1 MNPLTVSYD
10 KEATVT
16 RRMAK
21 SGEQPSRTY
30 KLALQLHYKLHS
42 GEKGT
47 GESISIDLER
57 LAMRCSAPI
66 PIGEV
71 AEVDIAW
78 PLLAG
83 GRDPLVLRI
92 QGVVAWSDQESAII
106 SIGKSELVAT
116 KSEGILPPAAY

>member
-1 MNPLTVSYD
+1 M
-10 KEATVT
+10 T

-21 SGEQPSRTY
+21 SGEQPARTY
-30 KLALQLHYKLHS
+30 KLALQLQYKLHS

-57 LAMRCSAPI
+57 LAMRCSSPI

-83 GRDPLVLRI
+83 GRDPLVLKI

-116 KSEGILPPAAY
+116 KSQTNAPPSVY

>member
-1 MNPLTVSYD
+1 
-10 KEATVT
+10 VT

-21 SGEQPSRTY
+21 SGGQATRTY
-30 KLALQLHYKLHS
+30 KLALQLQYKLHS
-42 GEKGT
+42 GERGT
-47 GESISIDLER
+47 GESVTIDLER

-78 PLLAG
+78 PLLAS

-92 QGVVAWSDQESAII
+92 QGVVAWSDQESCII
-106 SIGKSELVAT
+106 SIGKSELIASNL
-116 KSEGILPPAAY
+116 K

>member
-1 MNPLTVSYD
+1 M
-10 KEATVT
+10 T

-21 SGEQPSRTY
+21 SGDQPARTY
-30 KLALQLHYKLHS
+30 KLALQLQYKLHS

-57 LAMRCSAPI
+57 LAMRCSSRI
-66 PIGEV
+66 PVGEV

-92 QGVVAWSDQESAII
+92 QGVVAWSDQGSAII
-106 SIGKSELVAT
+106 SIGKSELVASKAEAAT
-116 KSEGILPPAAY
+116 PPATY

>member
-1 MNPLTVSYD
+1 MYPLTASYD

-21 SGEQPSRTY
+21 SGEQPARTY
-30 KLALQLHYKLHS
+30 KLALQLQYKLHS

-57 LAMRCSAPI
+57 LAMRCSSPI

-78 PLLAG
+78 PLLAS

-116 KSEGILPPAAY
+116 NLK